1 MKIEKLNENKL
12 KVIFSSKEL
21 EENNISIHSF
31 LANSKES
38 RKFFLAIL
46 NIANEDLNFRLNT
59 SQITYD
65 TISFS
70 NKYFVIIIKKVHAD
84 APISSNN
91 VFYKFNNIDDLFEFC
106 DTIKNAL
113 SSIEFDSTLYQYDCD
128 TNKNSSVYFLKF
140 DFSNLDISSI
150 NKILAV
156 ISEFKNFIKFSKL
169 ALSHFEEFSTAI
181 IKNSAIQSL

>member
-113 SSIEFDSTLYQYDCD
+113 SSIECT
-128 TNKNSSVYFLKF
+128 FL
-140 DFSNLDISSI
+140 NL
-150 NKILAV
+150 ILV
-156 ISEFKNFIKFSKL
+156 I
-169 ALSHFEEFSTAI
+169 
-181 IKNSAIQSL
+181 